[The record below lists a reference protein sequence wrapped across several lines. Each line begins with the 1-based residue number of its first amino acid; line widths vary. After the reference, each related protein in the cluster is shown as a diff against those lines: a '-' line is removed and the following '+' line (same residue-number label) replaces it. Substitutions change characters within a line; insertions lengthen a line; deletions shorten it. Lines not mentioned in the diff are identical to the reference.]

1 MTDYQ
6 PDLAA
11 LRMAAQQREWNTL
24 QDTLKRLLALMEP
37 LAGVEIAAIRLHQHL
52 PRFEAYYPEAGWVRQ
67 LLLTVVSYGSAPND
81 LPAHAVNQFP
91 SPGCGNFV
99 SAVLD
104 LARAMQT
111 GVSPFERYSY
121 LTNAVASGVLAE
133 LMDGYYRQHMDE
145 WTRLN
150 AEVDSVN
157 SATGLTVRQELTMR
171 FWMDDDVAERDT
183 MAWLEIAD
191 AVAGKLNEQ
200 FG

>member
-1 MTDYQ
+1 MIDFQ
-6 PDLAA
+6 PDVNA

-24 QDTLKRLLALMEP
+24 QDTLKRLLAMLEP
-37 LAGVEIAAIRLHQHL
+37 LAGVEIAATRIHNHL
-52 PRFEAYYPEAGWVRQ
+52 SRFEHYYPDAAWVRQ
-67 LLLTVVSYGSAPND
+67 LLLTVVSYASAPNE

-104 LARAMQT
+104 LARTVQT
-111 GVSPFERYSY
+111 GASRYERYSY
-121 LTNAVASGVLAE
+121 LTNAIASTILAE
-133 LMDGYYRQHMDE
+133 LMDRYYGVHDDE
-145 WTRLN
+145 WARLN
-150 AEVDSVN
+150 REAGQVN
-157 SATGLTVRQELTMR
+157 LETGLTVRQELHMR
-171 FWMDDDVAERDT
+171 FWMDASVADHDT